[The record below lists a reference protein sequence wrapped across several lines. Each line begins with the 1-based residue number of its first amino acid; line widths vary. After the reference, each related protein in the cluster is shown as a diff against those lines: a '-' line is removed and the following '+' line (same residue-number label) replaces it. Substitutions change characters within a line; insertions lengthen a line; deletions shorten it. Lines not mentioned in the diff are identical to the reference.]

1 MKFEILCKEKV
12 EDIKSN
18 MEMLDDI
25 FVENLKSQYEKKLV
39 ELKSKKAQFIKRRE
53 YLVKLE
59 TDSQGFMD
67 RIHGPNFKRPIIYNR
82 NPG

>member
-1 MKFEILCKEKV
+1 
-12 EDIKSN
+12 

-25 FVENLKSQYEKKLV
+25 IVENLKSQYEEKLD
-39 ELKSKKAQFIKRRE
+39 ELKSKKAQFIQRRE
-53 YLVKLE
+53 YFVKLE
-59 TDSQGFMD
+59 TDSQGFMG

>member
-25 FVENLKSQYEKKLV
+25 IVENLKSQYEEKLV

-53 YLVKLE
+53 YFVKLE
-59 TDSQGFMD
+59 TDS
-67 RIHGPNFKRPIIYNR
+67 
-82 NPG
+82 

>member
-25 FVENLKSQYEKKLV
+25 IVENLKSQYEEKLV
-39 ELKSKKAQFIKRRE
+39 ELKSKKAQFIQRRE
-53 YLVKLE
+53 YFVKLE
-59 TDSQGFMD
+59 TDS
-67 RIHGPNFKRPIIYNR
+67 
-82 NPG
+82 

>member
-1 MKFEILCKEKV
+1 MREEKV

-25 FVENLKSQYEKKLV
+25 IVENLKSEYEEKLA
-39 ELKSKKAQFIKRRE
+39 ELKLQKTKFIQRRE

-59 TDSQGFMD
+59 TDS
-67 RIHGPNFKRPIIYNR
+67 
-82 NPG
+82 